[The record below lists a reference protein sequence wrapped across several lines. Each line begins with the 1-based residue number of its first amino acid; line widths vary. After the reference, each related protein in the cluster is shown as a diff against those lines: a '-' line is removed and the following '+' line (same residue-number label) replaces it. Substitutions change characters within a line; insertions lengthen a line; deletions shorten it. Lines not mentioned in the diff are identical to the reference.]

1 MTHSLLKILASAFFA
16 GMILSACNSS
26 DSVDGSKESFSVKFS
41 LASVPDNLTLDS
53 LEVQIALG
61 DTGKPQNLTI
71 DLKTGTSRAQIM
83 AYPGQEYRLGY
94 KLYASSFEIGAGLD
108 SGTLAKDMKIEL
120 KPVWNQGKVES
131 AKRMRELGL
140 LLPAY
145 LETVFDMTL
154 AGKPMVIDLDSS
166 KGRSYS
172 WFIRLG
178 DSTIASGSGSYM
190 SWTPPDSLGGKSVNV
205 KFVVKEGSAIIEER
219 DWDVKVIG
227 SLSTGRLQGV
237 VSKND
242 TASNLGS
249 FSHFKYNDQGKPDS
263 ILTYDTTAL
272 VPGRAPVANLAYTY
286 TTAHHPSGDPIKVVR
301 AARNESDIDSI
312 FSYDSKGRLQAI
324 TVTLKSGTTVDSIA
338 YPGET
343 VIETRSYAQGK
354 ITRTV
359 KSVRISSSEQVDSI
373 SSQGDSGM
381 VLSGLI
387 KYELQGGQVVN
398 KRVYRKFGTMVPFE
412 SEWSLLNALGSVAL
426 RRRYSEGSSL
436 VLEES
441 ETWSYKATGLLD
453 RVIIK
458 DEVTGDI
465 LQAHYYVYNAVPVTK
480 AAAKLAAGQ
489 VDNRRIVQ
497 RLADI
502 RRHFP
507 VLPTPFNR

>member
-1 MTHSLLKILASAFFA
+1 MTKSLFKILASAFFA
-16 GMILSACNSS
+16 GFILSACNSS
-26 DSVDGSKESFSVKFS
+26 DSDDGSKESFSVKFT

-71 DLKTGTSRAQIM
+71 DLKTGTSKAQIM
-83 AYPGQEYRLGY
+83 AYPGQEYKLGY
-94 KLYASSFEIGAGLD
+94 KLFASSFEIGAGVD

-131 AKRMRELGL
+131 AKRMRESGL

-145 LETVFDMTL
+145 LETVFGMTL
-154 AGKPMVIDLDSS
+154 AGKPMVIGLDSS
-166 KGRSYS
+166 KDRSYS
-172 WFIRLG
+172 WFVRLG

-190 SWTPPDSLGGKSVNV
+190 SWTPPDSLGGSTVNV
-205 KFVVKEGSAIIEER
+205 KFVVKEGSKIIEER

-227 SLSTGRLQGV
+227 SLATDRLQGV
-237 VSKND
+237 ISKND
-242 TASNLGS
+242 TASRLGT
-249 FSHFKYNDQGKPDS
+249 FTCFKYNDQGKPDS

-272 VPGRAPVANLAYTY
+272 VSGRAPVANLAYTY

-301 AARNESDIDSI
+301 AAKNESDIDSL

-338 YPGET
+338 YSGNA
-343 VIETRSYAQGK
+343 VIETRSFAQGK
-354 ITRTV
+354 LTRFV
-359 KSVRISSSEQVDSI
+359 KSVRVSSSEQVDSI

-387 KYELQGGQVVN
+387 RYELQGGQVVN
-398 KRVYRKFGTMVPFE
+398 KRVFRKFGTLVPFE
-412 SEWSLLNALGSVAL
+412 SEWTLLNALGSVAL
-426 RRRYSEGSSL
+426 RRRYSEGSTL

-441 ETWSYKATGLLD
+441 EAWSYKATGLLD
-453 RVIIK
+453 RVVIK

-465 LQAHYYVYNAVPVTK
+465 LQVHDYVYTAVPAAK

-489 VDNRRIVQ
+489 VGNRQIIQ